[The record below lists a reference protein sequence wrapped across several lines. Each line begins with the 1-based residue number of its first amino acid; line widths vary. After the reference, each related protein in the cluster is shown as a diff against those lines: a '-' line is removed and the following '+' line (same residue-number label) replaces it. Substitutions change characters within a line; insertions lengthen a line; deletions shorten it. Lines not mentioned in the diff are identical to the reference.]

1 MQTYQY
7 VLNDR
12 LFVGSLQDCHYGL
25 ITKWGSLGTGDGQF
39 NGPAG
44 IAVDAAN
51 SIYVTDAGN
60 NRIQV
65 FTNVLNKVL
74 ENSITT
80 WIFSIPIGK
89 SSIQIPISQK
99 IRVLVKT
106 KTDRKNS

>member
-1 MQTYQY
+1 
-7 VLNDR
+7 

-25 ITKWGSLGTGDGQF
+25 ITKLGSLGTGDGQF

-44 IAVDAAN
+44 IDVDAAN

-65 FTNVLNKVL
+65 FTNLLNKVL

-80 WIFSIPIGK
+80 TWIFSIPIWK

-99 IRVLVKT
+99 KVLVKT